1 MSKLILLN
9 KPFQVM
15 SQFSPSDDKRTLAD
29 FIKIKD
35 VYPAGRLD
43 YDSEGLLL
51 LTDDGLLNQQIANP
65 KHKAAKTYLV
75 QIEGLISDDSVNAL
89 KDGVE
94 LKDGLTKPAEAKKID
109 PPSWLWE
116 RPIRERKNI
125 PTCWIELK
133 IKEGKNRQVRRMCA
147 NVGHPC
153 LRLIRSAIGDWDVSD
168 ILPGEHKIVEVK
180 TPKRKSSTPKN
191 RTNHKFSSRQKKG
204 SLHKQ

>member
-1 MSKLILLN
+1 
-9 KPFQVM
+9 M

>member
-1 MSKLILLN
+1 
-9 KPFQVM
+9 M
-15 SQFSPSDDKRTLAD
+15 SQFSECDDKQTLAE

-51 LTDDGLLNQQIANP
+51 LTDNGLLNQQIANP

-75 QIEGLISDDSVNAL
+75 QIEGLISDEAIKL
-89 KDGVE
+89 LQDGVT
-94 LKDGLTKPAEAKKID
+94 LKDGLTKPAQAKKIE
-109 PPSWLWE
+109 PPTWLWE
-116 RPIRERKNI
+116 RAIRERKNI

-153 LRLIRSAIGDWDVSD
+153 LRLIRSAIGKWEVND
-168 ILPGEHKIVEVK
+168 LKPGEFKILEVEAPTK
-180 TPKRKSSTPKN
+180 THSNQPPRPRS
-191 RTNHKFSSRQKKG
+191 KFYDRQKKG
-204 SLHKQ
+204 SSNKNKPSKFNNSKKY

>member
-1 MSKLILLN
+1 
-9 KPFQVM
+9 M
-15 SQFSPSDDKRTLAD
+15 SQFSPSDDKQTLAL

-75 QIEGLISDDSVNAL
+75 QIEGLISDESITSL
-89 KDGVE
+89 REGVE
-94 LKDGLTKPAEAKKID
+94 LNDGLTKPAEAKRIE

-153 LRLIRSAIGDWDVSD
+153 LRLVRSAIGDWDVKD
-168 ILPGEHKIVEVK
+168 IKPGEFKIIEVP
-180 TPKRKSSTPKN
+180 TPKRNPTKTKGQP
-191 RTNHKFSSRQKKG
+191 TNKFNNRQKKG
-204 SLHKQ
+204 LLNKSKPSKFKQSKKY